1 VTVVPSGAFEDEAAA
16 SNWLERCRRKADARD
31 AEAEAAVLSLNRVIA
46 AQRLAAGDPYVREVT
61 RGQAQRARLGFG
73 TGEELVGGIWRRA
86 YTLPAAATRASRR
99 AMLAPQEEL
108 AAILAGRRPRH
119 LSEDL
124 VLRARLD
131 LDQARPREAALQLS
145 AALEALARELATGE
159 APAELRSGQGAAR
172 QLADAALANRL
183 SDADVE
189 ALDDLIGTCERT
201 VRRRR
206 YRGAAASASE
216 SSTERL
222 EGGGE
227 MPSEPSPTTER
238 EQ

>member
-1 VTVVPSGAFEDEAAA
+1 VPAGAFEHEAAA
-16 SNWLERCRRKADARD
+16 NDWLERCRRKADARD
-31 AEAEAAVLSLNRVIA
+31 AEAEAAVLSLNSVIA

-61 RGQAQRARLGFG
+61 REQAQRVRLGYG
-73 TGEELVGGIWRRA
+73 TGEQLVGGIWRTA
-86 YTLPAAATRASRR
+86 YTLPTGPTRASRR

-108 AAILAGRRPRH
+108 TAILAGRRPRH

-131 LDQARPREAALQLS
+131 LDQRRPREAALQLA
-145 AALEALARELATGE
+145 AALEALARELAAGE
-159 APAELRSGQGAAR
+159 EPAELRSEQGAAR
-172 QLADAALANRL
+172 ELADAALANRM
-183 SDADVE
+183 SDADVD

-206 YRGAAASASE
+206 YRGAATSASE
-216 SSTERL
+216 PPAERL
-222 EGGGE
+222 QRGGE
-227 MPSEPSPTTER
+227 MPSEPSAPTER